1 MLVMDRIQIQSCC
14 NFAGGLSNF
23 AGGLSRQLL
32 RSNAGMFYKKCQILE
47 IGGNFR
53 KEIWNLNIE
62 CLPKKMMRGNL
73 ENERKEE
80 LNCNLFQKGLHQ
92 SITLVIIKNY
102 FKLHIKLRTII
113 LVIKTKLSVCLR
125 PVKHELL
132 KLLPLAEVVV
142 SGHCLCVRTLL
153 TIQCWPPRGVNAG
166 RVSGHLNLPL
176 GRRRCVT
183 ACDRTLT
190 TLVTNIASVSTS
202 IPSVANYSLNPARLA
217 TTLPSMYMSCQ
228 RLITS
233 DRPVNDGQCI
243 DCNDEKH
250 QRDKHDNP
258 NPQLLHRV
266 SVVSSH
272 PLILYLQNLECQEPQ
287 MLPRREGELNSNIAP
302 GLSEIYIKRNQ
313 IVCKLPLTTCEGEVA
328 WLPIK
333 LDLKFEPKLAFS
345 LNQIFLHF
353 MSCVTCSDIKSSHYK
368 CLVSYLRSNLATT
381 SNINCTSM
389 NVIKQIKIIFTLIC
403 P

>member
-1 MLVMDRIQIQSCC
+1 MLVMDRIQSQSCC

-47 IGGNFR
+47 IGGKSR
-53 KEIWNLNIE
+53 KEFWNLNLE
-62 CLPKKMMRGNL
+62 CLPKKLMRGNL

-80 LNCNLFQKGLHQ
+80 LNCNLFQKSLHQ

-142 SGHCLCVRTLL
+142 SGHCLCIGTLL
-153 TIQCWPPRGVNAG
+153 TIHCWPPRGVNARG
-166 RVSGHLNLPL
+166 VSGHLNLPL

-202 IPSVANYSLNPARLA
+202 IPSVANYSLACLA
-217 TTLPSMYMSCQ
+217 TTLPSMYRSCQ

-233 DRPVNDGQCI
+233 DRSVNDGQCI
-243 DCNDEKH
+243 DRNDEKH
-250 QRDKHDNP
+250 QRDRHDNP

-272 PLILYLQNLECQEPQ
+272 PLILYLQNQECQEPQ

-368 CLVSYLRSNLATT
+368 CLVSYLRSDLATT